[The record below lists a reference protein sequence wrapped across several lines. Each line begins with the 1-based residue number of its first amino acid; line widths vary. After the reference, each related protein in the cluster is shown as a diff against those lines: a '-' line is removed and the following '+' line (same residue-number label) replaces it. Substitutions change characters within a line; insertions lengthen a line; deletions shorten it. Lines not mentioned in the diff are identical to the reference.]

1 MTSRYRTLVGFI
13 VALLGATAL
22 ILVTPNPAPAQPPCK
37 ALCYLEHADRIAD
50 CRLDPADKRGRF
62 NRSTQQRLPVYQ
74 LAWRSP
80 ASCVGVS

>member
-50 CRLDPADKRGRF
+50 CRLDPADKR
-62 NRSTQQRLPVYQ
+62 QQCRERVFSDLDFC
-74 LAWRSP
+74 LAVCNFTP
-80 ASCVGVS
+80 G